1 MKIGIQAL
9 LFLGIQSSLSSTTT
23 TTTTLAFSPSSNI
36 ISINASSKT
45 SSKTLLQLQPKHY
58 NHNENVKKNQTSNI
72 FSSLLH
78 ENVKNIMTT
87 ATMAAAIWV
96 SPLMLIHP
104 DVGVTSNQMIHNN
117 FVADAKEMASG
128 SGSRVNKDPESLLRY
143 GLPIPK
149 DKEVRYVYIIIIIIV
164 VVVVHIIIIVYI
176 YSML

>member
-23 TTTTLAFSPSSNI
+23 TTTTLAFTPSSNI
-36 ISINASSKT
+36 ISINASSSSKT

-72 FSSLLH
+72 FSSLLLH

-104 DVGVTSNQMIHNN
+104 DVGITSNQMIHNN

-149 DKEVRYVYIIIIIIV
+149 DKEVRTLC
-164 VVVVHIIIIVYI
+164 I
-176 YSML
+176 YYYYYNSSSTYYYYFIYL